1 MSAQITLSDSRRT
14 YILPSRRQDDVISIY
29 QDDTELAA
37 VRFVQRLGI
46 RPNLSGYHL
55 LIRSITL
62 SLKEPALLNSLTH
75 SLYPVVA
82 RQCGCDVKAVE
93 RNIRRAI
100 ESAYEYDPERIR
112 SIFYYRVDKPYI
124 SEVISL
130 AVETVR
136 YEAAFE
142 KCRSV

>member
-14 YILPSRRQDDVISIY
+14 YILPSQRQNDVISIY

-62 SLKEPALLNSLTH
+62 SLKEPGLLNSLTH

-82 RQCGCDVKAVE
+82 HQCGCDVKAVE

-142 KCRSV
+142 KYKSV